1 MSGHLGLHHWELTS
15 CNDKNLPH
23 SQLVIIHINGEWQGQ
38 RNNLRTVNTNI
49 LTILGNISAIY
60 AVLITRDQNSV
71 SSCSVT
77 LPKYLTVT
85 SGSFECQFNYNMKFH
100 RKHCA
105 LSNRGVFNHQ
115 FIKQIFTDSLL
126 YARHY
131 KENHYRPEFCVLQ
144 FCNDCLGRP
153 RKCGKATEANT
164 KVSFYQIT
172 SSGHTISSEDTVFVS
187 TVPHPEQWEQLASGW
202 SNVETALSW
211 SRAGSKNNRWRS
223 KAT

>member
-15 CNDKNLPH
+15 CNDKISHTVSSWL
-23 SQLVIIHINGEWQGQ
+23 STLTVSDRD

-71 SSCSVT
+71 SGCSVT
-77 LPKYLTVT
+77 VPKILNST

-153 RKCGKATEANT
+153 RKSGKATEANT
-164 KVSFYQIT
+164 KVGFT
-172 SSGHTISSEDTVFVS
+172 
-187 TVPHPEQWEQLASGW
+187 
-202 SNVETALSW
+202 
-211 SRAGSKNNRWRS
+211 K
-223 KAT
+223 